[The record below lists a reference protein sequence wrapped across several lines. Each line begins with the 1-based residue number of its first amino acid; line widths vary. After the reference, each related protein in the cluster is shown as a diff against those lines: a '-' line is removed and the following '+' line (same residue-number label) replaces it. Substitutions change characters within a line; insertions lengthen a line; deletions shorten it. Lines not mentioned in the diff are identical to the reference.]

1 MKAIRKEASQPGVS
15 SLPERTLEKPWKEK
29 STLVIPPR
37 VAPKLDLPFEKVP
50 ALNEGPDL
58 PVQDTVKSSLTG
70 TRRKEWN
77 RTIDKLWEATVPFST
92 EELLD
97 VAPGLREAM
106 IQKLTLKSGTQ
117 SRYPNI
123 PGVAVQQ
130 QTVREKKPPNKV
142 DVNDLPMATYFI
154 ADGTQD
160 DLPTGRYTPE
170 CKEII
175 DQAHGDGFLWPEE
188 MKAVHHLMMLQNE
201 AFAWDDSQ
209 RGRLK
214 EEFFPPVVMP
224 VIPHTPWVLKNIPI
238 APGLRDK
245 ICQMIKQKI
254 EAGVYEP
261 SNSSYRSQ
269 WFTVLKK
276 DGPNATIMRWIEDV
290 LLYYFTLR
298 HVPGK
303 TFSVDGL
310 SRRLK
315 QPGEEEYPP
324 VNSELVDNSKTMHF
338 EYPAKNNNEPG
349 WEDWEPLAL
358 EEFADQIDTRG
369 GYLHA
374 VATEVSDFEQELDR
388 ARSQEVELR
397 KAVLSQQQTSR
408 MDPAAVLSLSQ
419 PLLPIK
425 GTEEEEEADLQ
436 AYLEHRKSGE
446 SEQ

>member
-15 SLPERTLEKPWKEK
+15 SLPERTPEKPWKEK
-29 STLVIPPR
+29 LTLVISPR

-70 TRRKEWN
+70 TKRKEWD

-92 EELLD
+92 GELLD

-117 SRYPNI
+117 SRDPNI
-123 PGVAVQQ
+123 PRVAVQQ
-130 QTVREKKPPNKV
+130 QTVREKKPPDKV

-160 DLPTGRYTPE
+160 DLPTG
-170 CKEII
+170 
-175 DQAHGDGFLWPEE
+175 
-188 MKAVHHLMMLQNE
+188 AVVHQDCVATYLENIPPGEKPVVVYVARDLQVLRSLNFIVNQRGQNE

-245 ICQMIKQKI
+245 ICQMIKQKM
-254 EAGVYEP
+254 EARGVYEP

-276 DGPNATIMRWIEDV
+276 DAHSGLPPATEELADHFAGRACGGIFDLYVGYDERVLDV
-290 LLYYFTLR
+290 KSRDYTTFQT
-298 HVPGK
+298 PFGK

-315 QPGEEEYPP
+315 QPGDEEYPP
-324 VNSELVDNSKTMHF
+324 VNPELVDNPKTMHF
-338 EYPAKNNNEPG
+338 EYPDKTNNEPG

-358 EEFADQIDTRG
+358 
-369 GYLHA
+369 
-374 VATEVSDFEQELDR
+374 
-388 ARSQEVELR
+388 
-397 KAVLSQQQTSR
+397 
-408 MDPAAVLSLSQ
+408 
-419 PLLPIK
+419 
-425 GTEEEEEADLQ
+425 
-436 AYLEHRKSGE
+436 
-446 SEQ
+446 